1 MGDSNRPTGRFESK
15 PFRGKQR
22 AVRLKGVRKY
32 RVERL
37 FRRIA
42 ASAQT
47 ALFVNL
53 GLFVVPRPRAQ
64 LRENVRGVVAGPAPA
79 RDDAALA
86 PLNQKVKNAAFFQF
100 RGRRVERYSLADRA
114 EIQFDP
120 LLLKRDRTRRFVE
133 SKSVLARKRKRAPQL
148 VLRGK
153 LAVPVGKAPSAPKG
167 RGGDVKRA
175 LCLLSEPNRG
185 LEPVPQLFVD
195 AHGRLRGQ

>member
-1 MGDSNRPTGRFESK
+1 MGDSNRPPGRFESK

-22 AVRLKGVRKY
+22 AVGLKRVRKY

-53 GLFVVPRPRAQ
+53 GLFVVPRPHAQ

-120 LLLKRDRTRRFVE
+120 LLLKGDRTRPSRDI
-133 SKSVLARKRKRAPQL
+133 VLALAFAL
-148 VLRGK
+148 HCTLRETERLLQAAGVSRLYVK
-153 LAVPVGKAPSAPKG
+153 ERRDAIVIFCLDQHATLAETNE
-167 RGGDVKRA
+167 A
-175 LCLLSEPNRG
+175 LYRMGEKTIG
-185 LEPVPQLFVD
+185 
-195 AHGRLRGQ
+195 